1 MTCSGVLG
9 LRLGSCVGFV
19 SQRKL
24 VRLRLTPSRTVA
36 SYSKSSVVDRLREVG
51 VWTNK
56 LLVVLCVWGSF
67 RGLMGMWG
75 RCRSLWLSLSIRL
88 RGF

>member
-9 LRLGSCVGFV
+9 LRFGSSVSFV

-24 VRLRLTPSRTVA
+24 VRLRRTLSRTVA
-36 SYSKSSVVDRLREVG
+36 SYFGSSVVYRLREVG

-75 RCRSLWLSLSIRL
+75 RCHSLWLSLSIRL
-88 RGF
+88 RGS